1 MTDDRPSSSP
11 SRSLRVADVQLRG
24 RGGPLRARAYWP
36 APASAS
42 APTPTSAPSLVPS
55 GRPPLLVLF
64 PRGTGSDG
72 WTEGVGRGLCS
83 LAGLVVLAVR
93 YRPPAPDSLGAALD
107 DATTATQWAADHA
120 AELGADPGRLVVAGE
135 GAGADLAA
143 TMARQALD
151 HGWPPILRQVLVRPR
166 LGAATLAADVLADL
180 APATVVVRPAD
191 GDDDDGRLYGSRLR
205 RAGVPVD
212 ELVVAG
218 GDGVLATLASS
229 LRQSLAPS
237 PAASG
242 PDRDDAA

>member
-1 MTDDRPSSSP
+1 MTDDRPSSWP

-42 APTPTSAPSLVPS
+42 TPTSAPSLVPS

-64 PRGTGSDG
+64 PRGTGTGG

-83 LAGLVVLAVR
+83 LAGVVVLAVR
-93 YRPPAPDSLGAALD
+93 YRPPAPDSLGPALD

-143 TMARQALD
+143 TVARQALD
-151 HGWPPILRQVLVRPR
+151 QGWPPILRQALVRPR
-166 LGAATLAADVLADL
+166 LGPATLAADVLADL
-180 APATVVVRPAD
+180 APATVVVRPGD
-191 GDDDDGRLYGSRLR
+191 GGDNDDGRRYAARLR

-212 ELVVAG
+212 EFVVAG
-218 GDGVLATLASS
+218 ADGVLATLASS
-229 LRQSLAPS
+229 LRQALAPS
-237 PAASG
+237 PAAPG
-242 PDRDDAA
+242 PERDDAA